1 MPAIAFAPARVVRGA
16 GVYIYAHAISCGV
29 ETSRRRANNFDFLR
43 LTAALVII
51 VSHAYALQVGYAA
64 MPAYVPLVLVGQF
77 ALASLFVISGYFI
90 PRSWMAQ
97 PDMKRYFWK
106 RSLRVFPALIP
117 ALIFTYLIVGPV
129 ATTLPLADYVAT
141 LFSPFALGSPAMFWD
156 GTDLGLFQSNPV
168 TFVNASLWTIPVE
181 FTMYVLVALLGIAGL
196 LRRKDVL
203 LALITAN
210 FALWMAVYGDP
221 GLAKVRFTLYFLIG
235 AYLALHHPDHRYDPA
250 TAAVLA
256 VALVAASPTPFAL
269 FLALGAVPYIV
280 LTVAHLSVPALTT
293 FGSRGDFSYGVYIY
307 AYPVQQ
313 MIVLHFGTS
322 MPLWLFSG
330 LSVLLTFPL
339 AYASWHLVEKKALAL
354 KQMRFGEGASPLT
367 TGQNP

>member
-1 MPAIAFAPARVVRGA
+1 M
-16 GVYIYAHAISCGV
+16 
-29 ETSRRRANNFDFLR
+29 ETSRRHANNFDCLR
-43 LTAALVII
+43 FAAALVII

-64 MPAYVPLVLVGQF
+64 MPAYAPMVLVGQV

-129 ATTLPLADYVAT
+129 ATTLPLADYFMT
-141 LFSPFALGSPAMFWD
+141 LFSPFALVSIGTLWD
-156 GTDLGLFQSNPV
+156 GSALSLFQSNPV

-181 FTMYVLVALLGIAGL
+181 FSMYILVALLGVVGL

-203 LALITAN
+203 LTLIAAD

-235 AYLALHHPDHRYDPA
+235 AYLAVHHPDHRYNPA
-250 TAAVLA
+250 TAAILA
-256 VALVAASPTPFAL
+256 VALVAASPTPYVL
-269 FLALGAVPYIV
+269 FLALVAVPYIV
-280 LTVAHLSVPALTT
+280 LTVAHLEVPVLNR
-293 FGSRGDFSYGVYIY
+293 FGNRGDFSYGVYIY
-307 AYPVQQ
+307 AYPIQQ
-313 MIVLHFGTS
+313 MIVLYLGTS
-322 MPLWLFSG
+322 MPLWLFSA
-330 LSVLLTFPL
+330 LSILLTFPL

-354 KQMRFGEGASPLT
+354 KQIGFREGAAPLT
-367 TGQNP
+367 TGQHP